1 MSAVALLAAAALSAG
16 SVQVVHPDG
25 RVGQFRIGV
34 TTKAQL
40 LAALGAPRKTVP
52 VTNKSGARVAVRLAY
67 SCGTGCDTVY
77 SFRETTDKLADF
89 ASASHAF
96 RTEHGAHVG
105 MQSLL
110 AAELEGKPAVKA
122 CGNGKAIHVRR
133 DATGDLALAVL
144 AGKVTIL
151 AFLGPRSTYGKA
163 FC

>member
-1 MSAVALLAAAALSAG
+1 MSVVALLAAAVVASG
-16 SVQVVHPDG
+16 PVQVVHPDG

-52 VTNKSGARVAVRLAY
+52 VTSKAGARVGVRLDY
-67 SCGTGCDTVY
+67 SCGTACDTVF
-77 SFRETTDKLADF
+77 SFREPSGRLADF

-105 MQSLL
+105 MTSLL

-122 CGNGKAIHVRR
+122 CGSGKAIHVRR
-133 DATGDLALAVL
+133 DATHDLALAVL
-144 AGKVTIL
+144 GGRVTIL
-151 AFLGPRSTYGKA
+151 AYLGPQTTYGKA